1 VVTLLVAGCSNAE
14 GDSEATS
21 TAVTTRTQP
30 TRKQDV
36 AWLILLRKWESRIGR
51 RSSRAEEV
59 AGDVRSGTREQAAL
73 DRAARPLEHCA
84 ETLDDDVGEPR
95 VPRYRQGYGLFKT
108 ACAAASAWAKTLRES
123 GEDRSL
129 AKQAA
134 VQEQK
139 VGDSFGDA
147 ETHLVSSF
155 LAVKDLPIQGGDRS
169 RSRIEPRFGRALN
182 RLLYKS
188 ANAAQVEVRCWSKE
202 DWPKVKYEY
211 GGYAGN
217 VDFAGFAY
225 DGFRISI
232 ASEYCASLVQLV
244 YEHARPTKGKALLY
258 AAASVELLAHEG
270 GHLYFSE
277 TNEAKTECYAV
288 QRARELGRILG
299 LGGTYSD
306 DLAAVYWKYVYP
318 HNTREY
324 RTPACRNGGPLDLNP
339 KSDLWP

>member
-1 VVTLLVAGCSNAE
+1 LLVAGC
-14 GDSEATS
+14 GDAKSSAPTTS
-21 TAVTTRTQP
+21 TSSSSRAKP

-36 AWLILLRKWESRIGR
+36 AWVVLLRKWENRLGI
-51 RSSRAEEV
+51 RSSRATRV
-59 AGDVRSGTREQAAL
+59 ASDVRSGAREQPAL
-73 DRAARPLEHCA
+73 DRAVRPLEHCA
-84 ETLDDDVGEPR
+84 ETLEEDVGEPV

-108 ACAAASAWAKTLRES
+108 ACAAVSTWAKTLRES
-123 GEDRSL
+123 GDDASL

-134 VQEQK
+134 GQEQK
-139 VGDSFGDA
+139 INESFGDA

-155 LAVKDLPIQGGDRS
+155 LAVKDLPIQGGDHS

-188 ANAAQVEVRCWSKE
+188 ASAAQVEVRCWSKE

-217 VDFAGFAY
+217 IDFAGFAY
-225 DGFRISI
+225 DDFRISI

-244 YEHARPTKGKALLY
+244 YKHARPTRGKALLY